1 MRWNAVEISVT
12 NRKPLKKLGLGPGF
26 GSITPLYLVQIKNNQ
41 TLNKK
46 GW

>member
-1 MRWNAVEISVT
+1 MLLRFQRQIENL
-12 NRKPLKKLGLGPGF
+12 LKKLRLGPGF

-46 GW
+46 G